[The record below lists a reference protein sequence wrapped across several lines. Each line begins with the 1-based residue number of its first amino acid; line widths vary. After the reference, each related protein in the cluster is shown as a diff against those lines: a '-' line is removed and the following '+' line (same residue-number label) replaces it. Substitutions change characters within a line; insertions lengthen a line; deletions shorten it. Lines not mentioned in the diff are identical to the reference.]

1 LSHRVG
7 HSINQRNKFSG
18 YRMIWKSAEV
28 DYETVNPLRD
38 RVKSRGLVSLLEI
51 IPAILVR
58 NIIVFMVP
66 FVVCLNDAKS
76 QSENLTPTPTV
87 TPTITPTPCSESSFE
102 EDKDGD
108 GSVACGQD
116 FCDRDPQKQEPGK
129 CGCQYQDTFSQS
141 CADPREASVRFCQF
155 IANATKK
162 KTTGNKTIR
171 TMRLG
176 WRTQPSLQGKV
187 EYRCQVYQVTN
198 GLARLIKIDKNSVL
212 RRIVDNGFTEPLG
225 DNSPSPQPTPIA
237 ALFEIRAVETSS
249 TNRCDSK
256 PLSQLITNS
265 RVRNTCRCVKSVPE
279 AGLWCHDLKVPNA
292 SAGEYYRIQCRLRG
306 KEAGLE
312 NVFTSYS
319 PSGSLYVGMDKGD
332 CR

>member
-1 LSHRVG
+1 
-7 HSINQRNKFSG
+7 
-18 YRMIWKSAEV
+18 MIQKSAGI
-28 DYETVNPLRD
+28 DYKTASQLHNSLKR
-38 RVKSRGLVSLLEI
+38 RGAVSFRESI
-51 IPAILVR
+51 SSIFVR
-58 NIIVFMVP
+58 SLFV
-66 FVVCLNDAKS
+66 FVVLCTVGLNDA
-76 QSENLTPTPTV
+76 QSDDPAPTPTVTPTV

-171 TMRLG
+171 TIRLG

-212 RRIVDNGFTEPLG
+212 RRIVDNGFTDPLG
-225 DNSPSPQPTPIA
+225 DNAPIPQPTPIP

-249 TNRCDSK
+249 TNRCNSK
-256 PLSQLITNS
+256 PLNQLIRNS
-265 RVRNTCRCVKSVPE
+265 RVRKTCRCVKSVPE

-319 PSGSLYVGMDKGD
+319 PSGSLYVGMNKVE